1 MWMEGASE
9 WEREKKESGRNKK
22 SAARKAATLSSSL
35 GQLMRWQGCKAGTK
49 NNPRIMLEVAGSH
62 ARTL

>member
-1 MWMEGASE
+1 VG
-9 WEREKKESGRNKK
+9 EREKRKWETGRNKK